1 METLLKSL
9 NIKYKDLNLYKTALT
24 HSSYA
29 NENGSL
35 DNERLEFLGDA
46 VIELLTS
53 EYLYNDSNDSEG
65 KMTVKRAQAVREEAL
80 VMYSHKINLSNYML
94 LGQGE
99 KSKGANDA
107 MIADALEA
115 LFGAVYLELGLLA
128 VRKLFRKIIVP
139 NLNEA
144 FTIKDY
150 KSILQEIIHSGVKR
164 NISYKITDESGP
176 SHNKSFESVV
186 LLDKEII
193 LGSGKGRTKKE
204 AEQEAAKEALRK
216 GMYDFT
222 KTT

>member
-9 NIKYKDLNLYKTALT
+9 NIKYKDINLYKTALT

-29 NENGSL
+29 NENNTL

-53 EYLYNDSNDSEG
+53 EYLYQDNDDSEG

-80 VMYSHKINLSNYML
+80 VHYSDKINLKNYLL

-99 KSKGANDA
+99 KAKGANDA
-107 MIADALEA
+107 MIADAFEA

-128 VRKLFRKIIVP
+128 VRKLFRKVIVP
-139 NLNEA
+139 NLKNV
-144 FTIKDY
+144 FKIQDY
-150 KSILQEIIHSGVKR
+150 KSILQEVIHSGVKR
-164 NISYKITDESGP
+164 NISYKVIDESGP
-176 SHNKSFESVV
+176 SHNKKFESVV
-186 LLDKEII
+186 LLDKEIV

-204 AEQEAAKEALRK
+204 AEQAAAKEALRK